1 MERFLVIGA
10 TGVAGGAAIQ
20 AVRERFPGAHVTALW
35 YGRKPDEVTAIDG
48 ADTVLFGDIGDPA
61 TDEAVA
67 AASGD
72 RFTGLFYATAMGE
85 VGFPAFLATP
95 EQIAASN
102 RLSFDPLPRLEERFD
117 LGFILAYSTFFN
129 LEHQKI
135 TYGAMAH
142 SKAAIE
148 QWVAQDGRSAG
159 RNADG
164 TASGTRRVCIRAG
177 AFTSASSMAIKLLVR
192 RKAAQLAAVDNQ
204 ILREAFVG
212 TKPSEAVDR
221 LEEAVFEEELERF
234 GDTRTDQTGLVAAH
248 LAAFDHPEARFVC
261 VCGKRVW
268 LEDGPQAVD
277 KA

>member
-10 TGVAGGAAIQ
+10 TGVAGSAAIQ
-20 AVRERFPGAHVTALW
+20 AVRERYPAAHVTALW

-48 ADTVLFGDIGDPA
+48 ADTVLFGDVGDPA
-61 TDEAVA
+61 TDEAIA
-67 AASGD
+67 AASGE
-72 RFTGLFYATAMGE
+72 RFDGLFYATAMGE

-102 RLSFDPLPRLEERFD
+102 RLSFDPLPRLEKRFD

-148 QWVAQDGRSAG
+148 QWVAQDGRGAG
-159 RNADG
+159 RDA
-164 TASGTRRVCIRAG
+164 AVAARRVCIRAG
-177 AFTSASSMAIKLLVR
+177 AFTSASSLAIKLLVR
-192 RKAAQLAAVDNQ
+192 RKAAKLAEVDDP
-204 ILREAFVG
+204 ILREHFVG

-221 LEEAVFEEELERF
+221 LEEAVFAEELARF
-234 GDTRTDQTGLVAAH
+234 GDTRTDENGLVAAH
-248 LAAFDHPEARFVC
+248 LTAFDHPEARFVC

-268 LEDGPQAVD
+268 LEDEAQSVD

>member
-20 AVRERFPGAHVTALW
+20 AVRERYPAAHVTALW

-61 TDEAVA
+61 TDDAIER
-67 AASGD
+67 ASG
-72 RFTGLFYATAMGE
+72 REFTGLFYATAMGE

-102 RLSFDPLPRLEERFD
+102 RLSFDPLPRLEGRFD

-148 QWVAQDGRSAG
+148 QWVAEPGRESA
-159 RNADG
+159 
-164 TASGTRRVCIRAG
+164 GTRRVCIRAG
-177 AFTSASSMAIKLLVR
+177 AFVSASSMAIKLLVR

-221 LEEAVFEEELERF
+221 LEEAVFTEELERF
-234 GDTRTDQTGLVAAH
+234 GDTRTDQNGLVAAH
-248 LAAFDHPEARFVC
+248 LESFDHPEARFVC

-268 LEDGPQAVD
+268 LEDEAQSVD
-277 KA
+277 KS

>member
-20 AVRERFPGAHVTALW
+20 AVRARYPDAHVTALW
-35 YGRKPDEVTAIDG
+35 FGRKPDEITAIDG

-61 TDEAVA
+61 TDDRIEAT
-67 AASGD
+67 SG
-72 RFTGLFYATAMGE
+72 RAFSGLFYATAMGE
-85 VGFPAFLATP
+85 VGFPASLATP
-95 EQIAASN
+95 EQVAASN
-102 RLSFDPLPRLEERFD
+102 RLSFDPLPRLEGRFD

-129 LEHQKI
+129 LEHQKV

-148 QWVAQDGRSAG
+148 QWVTQPGKS
-159 RNADG
+159 
-164 TASGTRRVCIRAG
+164 RRVCIRAG
-177 AFTSASSMAIKLLVR
+177 AFVSASSLAIKLLVR

-221 LEEAVFEEELERF
+221 LEEAVFAEELERF

-248 LAAFDHPEARFVC
+248 LEAFKHPEARFVC

-268 LEDGPQAVD
+268 IEDAAQTVD
-277 KA
+277 KS